1 MWIQNMLVVNP
12 FQANVPISYPPK
24 TPENQR
30 FSGVFFFFLGGGG
43 GGRQYKMGALARN
56 ELKDQILPAQWQG
69 FAHFSNSN
77 FLAAI
82 NEISGPTGS

>member
-1 MWIQNMLVVNP
+1 MFLFHTPRKHQ
-12 FQANVPISYPPK
+12 K
-24 TPENQR
+24 TKG
-30 FSGVFFFFLGGGG
+30 FLVFFFFWGGGG
-43 GGRQYKMGALARN
+43 FKMGALARN

>member
-1 MWIQNMLVVNP
+1 MFLFHTPRKHQKTFGFLV
-12 FQANVPISYPPK
+12 
-24 TPENQR
+24 
-30 FSGVFFFFLGGGG
+30 FFLGGGG
-43 GGRQYKMGALARN
+43 EYKMGALARN

>member
-1 MWIQNMLVVNP
+1 
-12 FQANVPISYPPK
+12 
-24 TPENQR
+24 
-30 FSGVFFFFLGGGG
+30 
-43 GGRQYKMGALARN
+43 MGALARN

>member
-1 MWIQNMLVVNP
+1 MFLFHTPRKHQKTFGFLV
-12 FQANVPISYPPK
+12 
-24 TPENQR
+24 
-30 FSGVFFFFLGGGG
+30 FFLGGE
-43 GGRQYKMGALARN
+43 YKMGALARN

>member
-30 FSGVFFFFLGGGG
+30 FSGVFFWGVE
-43 GGRQYKMGALARN
+43 YKMGALARN
-56 ELKDQILPAQWQG
+56 ELKDQILPALWQG

>member
-1 MWIQNMLVVNP
+1 MFP
-12 FQANVPISYPPK
+12 FHTPRKHQK
-24 TPENQR
+24 TFGFLLF
-30 FSGVFFFFLGGGG
+30 FSFLGGE
-43 GGRQYKMGALARN
+43 YKMGALARN

>member
-1 MWIQNMLVVNP
+1 MFP
-12 FQANVPISYPPK
+12 FHTPRKHQK
-24 TPENQR
+24 TFGFLLF
-30 FSGVFFFFLGGGG
+30 FSFLGGGE
-43 GGRQYKMGALARN
+43 YKMGALARN

>member
-30 FSGVFFFFLGGGG
+30 FSGVFYFLGGGE
-43 GGRQYKMGALARN
+43 YKMGALARN

>member
-1 MWIQNMLVVNP
+1 MFLFHTPRKHQ
-12 FQANVPISYPPK
+12 K
-24 TPENQR
+24 T
-30 FSGVFFFFLGGGG
+30 FGFLVFFWGGE
-43 GGRQYKMGALARN
+43 YKMGALARN